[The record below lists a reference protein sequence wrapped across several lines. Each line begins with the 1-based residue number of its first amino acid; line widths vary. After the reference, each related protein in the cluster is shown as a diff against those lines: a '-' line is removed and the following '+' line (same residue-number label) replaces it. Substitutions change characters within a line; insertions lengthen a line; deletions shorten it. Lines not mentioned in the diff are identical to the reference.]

1 MFNVGSR
8 KNPSGIEIISSI
20 PNLWGK
26 YPGYKEVA
34 IV

>member
-1 MFNVGSR
+1 MFNEVIR

-26 YPGYKEVA
+26 YTGYKEVA
-34 IV
+34 II